1 MGQHNTGCTS
11 GSPTRKIK
19 MNNPLADLVS
29 GDDARAEHAIP
40 EITAMGE
47 AAIPTLVDL
56 THSQDEDTRW
66 WAVRALAASAHTRTV
81 DLIPLLGDS
90 ASEVRAAAALAICHH
105 PHEDAVEALVNA
117 LGDEDSLAANLAG
130 NALVKIG
137 GPSVPALLEV
147 MNEPGVP
154 SNIRIH
160 IVRALAEIK
169 DHRAIPLLMKC
180 MAEDSAVLQYWA
192 MEGLERLGLDM
203 VYIKP

>member
-1 MGQHNTGCTS
+1 MHSLFHRLQN
-11 GSPTRKIK
+11 KK
-19 MNNPLADLVS
+19 MNDLLGELTS
-29 GDDARAEHAIP
+29 GDDNRAEKAIP
-40 EITAMGE
+40 KIVELGKTV
-47 AAIPTLVDL
+47 IPILVDL
-56 THSQDEDTRW
+56 THSPDSDTRW
-66 WAVRALAASAHTRTV
+66 WAVRALAASAHTRTI

-90 ASEVRAAAALAICHH
+90 VAEVRAAAALAICHH
-105 PHEDAVEALVNA
+105 PHEIAVDVLVNA
-117 LGDEDSLAANLAG
+117 LGDHDTLTANLAG

-137 GPSVPALLEV
+137 GPAVLTLLNV
-147 MNEPGVP
+147 MKEPGTP

-180 MAEDSAVLQYWA
+180 MGEDSAVMQYWA